1 MSEQQYL
8 WAPTPDKPKRGRV
21 WLIVLLAVVALAI
34 VGVLLW
40 AFLRPGAPVAD
51 PTSSASASPT
61 ASVSPTPSTNP
72 TPSTSPTSEPTP
84 TDPPVTSPPP
94 PPAPDLGAF
103 RDSVSPVLADAQ
115 RGLQIVRESDPQEA
129 VQNVG
134 LLQEDAGRLAE
145 VIAPSSIASRWS
157 SGLDTYAKSLQS
169 LRSAYEGGT
178 SAEGPLSDAT
188 NALKSLNDIV
198 AGR

>member
-21 WLIVLLAVVALAI
+21 WLIVLLAVVALLI
-34 VGVLLW
+34 VGGVLW

-51 PTSSASASPT
+51 PTSSTSASPSASAS
-61 ASVSPTPSTNP
+61 P

-145 VIAPSSIASRWS
+145 VISPSSIASRWS
-157 SGLDTYAKSLQS
+157 SALDTYAKSLQS